1 MRPTGRF
8 GRFWRSAFVALS
20 DIIVIAGGALV
31 AFGAWEAYA
40 PAGPI
45 VAGILVIGVSL
56 LSAAGA
62 TL

>member
-1 MRPTGRF
+1 L
-8 GRFWRSAFVALS
+8 SLS